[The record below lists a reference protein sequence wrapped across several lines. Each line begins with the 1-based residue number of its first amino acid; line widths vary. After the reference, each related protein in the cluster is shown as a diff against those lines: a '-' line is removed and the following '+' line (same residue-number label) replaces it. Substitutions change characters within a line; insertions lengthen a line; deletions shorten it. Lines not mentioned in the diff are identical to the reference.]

1 MSESAQPLSAQLAV
15 NDFELF
21 DLPVQFAQDRAQL
34 DTRWKDLQREAHP
47 DKFASQ
53 GTAAQRVAMQW
64 SVRINEAY
72 QRLKDPM
79 RRAAYLCE
87 LGGAP
92 IQPEN
97 NTAMPAAF
105 LMQQMEWR
113 EELETHKLNKVALEK
128 LAQDIQKN
136 KNDMMNQLPSFFDD
150 KNHLNDAIR
159 VTRELN
165 FIEKIEQHINDALIE
180 IV

>member
-1 MSESAQPLSAQLAV
+1 MSINFFTLLQLPEAFVIDLETLHQNYQSIQKDIHPDRFATFDDEAKLESIKKTAQV
-15 NDFELF
+15 ND
-21 DLPVQFAQDRAQL
+21 
-34 DTRWKDLQREAHP
+34 
-47 DKFASQ
+47 
-53 GTAAQRVAMQW
+53 
-64 SVRINEAY
+64 AY
-72 QRLKDPM
+72 QTLKSPI
-79 RRAAYLCE
+79 RRAEYLLQLKGINIHDE
-87 LGGAP
+87 KY
-92 IQPEN
+92 
-97 NTAMPAAF
+97 TAVPQDF

-150 KNHLNDAIR
+150 ENHLNDAIR

>member
-1 MSESAQPLSAQLAV
+1 VSINFFTLLQLPEAFDIDLETLHQNYQSIQKDIHPDRFATFDDEAKLESIKKTAQV
-15 NDFELF
+15 ND
-21 DLPVQFAQDRAQL
+21 
-34 DTRWKDLQREAHP
+34 
-47 DKFASQ
+47 
-53 GTAAQRVAMQW
+53 
-64 SVRINEAY
+64 AY
-72 QRLKDPM
+72 QTLKSPI
-79 RRAAYLCE
+79 RRAEYLLQLKGINIHDE
-87 LGGAP
+87 KY
-92 IQPEN
+92 
-97 NTAMPAAF
+97 TAVPQDF

-113 EELETHKLNKVALEK
+113 EELETHKLNKVALQK

>member
-1 MSESAQPLSAQLAV
+1 MSINFFTLLQLPEAFDIDLETLHQNYQSIQKDIHPDRFATFDDEAKLESIKKTAQV
-15 NDFELF
+15 ND
-21 DLPVQFAQDRAQL
+21 
-34 DTRWKDLQREAHP
+34 
-47 DKFASQ
+47 
-53 GTAAQRVAMQW
+53 
-64 SVRINEAY
+64 AY
-72 QRLKDPM
+72 QTLKSPI
-79 RRAAYLCE
+79 RRAEHLLQLKGINIHDEKY
-87 LGGAP
+87 
-92 IQPEN
+92 
-97 NTAMPAAF
+97 TAVPQDF

-113 EELETHKLNKVALEK
+113 EELETYKLNKVALEK

-150 KNHLNDAIR
+150 KNYLNDAIR

>member
-1 MSESAQPLSAQLAV
+1 MSINFFTLLQLPEAFVIDLETLHQNYQSIQKDIHPDRFATFDDEAKLESIKKTAQV
-15 NDFELF
+15 ND
-21 DLPVQFAQDRAQL
+21 
-34 DTRWKDLQREAHP
+34 
-47 DKFASQ
+47 
-53 GTAAQRVAMQW
+53 
-64 SVRINEAY
+64 AY
-72 QRLKDPM
+72 QTLKSPI
-79 RRAAYLCE
+79 RRAEYLLQLKGINIHDE
-87 LGGAP
+87 KY
-92 IQPEN
+92 
-97 NTAMPAAF
+97 TAVPQDF

-150 KNHLNDAIR
+150 KYHLNDAIQI
-159 VTRELN
+159 TRELN

>member
-1 MSESAQPLSAQLAV
+1 MSINFFTLLQLPEAFVIDLETLHQNYQSIQKDIHPDRFATFDDEAKLESIKKTAQV
-15 NDFELF
+15 ND
-21 DLPVQFAQDRAQL
+21 
-34 DTRWKDLQREAHP
+34 
-47 DKFASQ
+47 
-53 GTAAQRVAMQW
+53 
-64 SVRINEAY
+64 AY
-72 QRLKDPM
+72 QTLKSPI
-79 RRAAYLCE
+79 RRAEYLLQLKGINIHDE
-87 LGGAP
+87 KY
-92 IQPEN
+92 
-97 NTAMPAAF
+97 TAVPQDF

-113 EELETHKLNKVALEK
+113 EELETHKLDKVALEIF
-128 LAQDIQKN
+128 AQDIQKN

>member
-1 MSESAQPLSAQLAV
+1 VSINFFTLLQLPEAFVIDLETLHQNYQSIQKDIHPDRFATFDDEAKLESIKKTAQV
-15 NDFELF
+15 ND
-21 DLPVQFAQDRAQL
+21 
-34 DTRWKDLQREAHP
+34 
-47 DKFASQ
+47 
-53 GTAAQRVAMQW
+53 
-64 SVRINEAY
+64 AY
-72 QRLKDPM
+72 QTLKSPI
-79 RRAAYLCE
+79 RRAEYLLQLKGINIHDE
-87 LGGAP
+87 KY
-92 IQPEN
+92 
-97 NTAMPAAF
+97 TAVPQDF

-113 EELETHKLNKVALEK
+113 EELETHKLDKVALEK
-128 LAQDIQKN
+128 LAQNIQKN

>member
-1 MSESAQPLSAQLAV
+1 MSINFFTLLQLPEAFVIDLETLHQNYQSIQKNIHPDRFATFDDEAKLESIKKTAQV
-15 NDFELF
+15 ND
-21 DLPVQFAQDRAQL
+21 
-34 DTRWKDLQREAHP
+34 
-47 DKFASQ
+47 
-53 GTAAQRVAMQW
+53 
-64 SVRINEAY
+64 AY
-72 QRLKDPM
+72 QTLKSPI
-79 RRAAYLCE
+79 RRAEYLLQLKGINIHDE
-87 LGGAP
+87 KY
-92 IQPEN
+92 
-97 NTAMPAAF
+97 TAVPQDF

-128 LAQDIQKN
+128 LVQDIQKN

>member
-1 MSESAQPLSAQLAV
+1 MSINFFTLLHLPEAFVIDLETLHQNYQSIQKDIHPDRFATFDDEAKLESIKKTAQV
-15 NDFELF
+15 ND
-21 DLPVQFAQDRAQL
+21 
-34 DTRWKDLQREAHP
+34 
-47 DKFASQ
+47 
-53 GTAAQRVAMQW
+53 
-64 SVRINEAY
+64 AY
-72 QRLKDPM
+72 QTLKSPI
-79 RRAAYLCE
+79 RRAEHLLQLKGINIHDEKY
-87 LGGAP
+87 
-92 IQPEN
+92 
-97 NTAMPAAF
+97 TAVPQDF

>member
-1 MSESAQPLSAQLAV
+1 VSINFFTLLQLPEAFVIDLETLHQNYQSIQKDIHPDRFATFDDEAKLESIRKTAQV
-15 NDFELF
+15 ND
-21 DLPVQFAQDRAQL
+21 
-34 DTRWKDLQREAHP
+34 
-47 DKFASQ
+47 
-53 GTAAQRVAMQW
+53 
-64 SVRINEAY
+64 AY
-72 QRLKDPM
+72 QTLKSPI
-79 RRAAYLCE
+79 RRAEYLLQLKGINIHDE
-87 LGGAP
+87 KY
-92 IQPEN
+92 
-97 NTAMPAAF
+97 TAVPQDF

-113 EELETHKLNKVALEK
+113 EELETYKLNKVALEK

>member
-1 MSESAQPLSAQLAV
+1 MSINFFTLLQLPEAFVIDLETLHQNYQSIQKNIHPDRFATFDDEARLESIKKTAQV
-15 NDFELF
+15 ND
-21 DLPVQFAQDRAQL
+21 
-34 DTRWKDLQREAHP
+34 
-47 DKFASQ
+47 
-53 GTAAQRVAMQW
+53 
-64 SVRINEAY
+64 AY
-72 QRLKDPM
+72 QTLKSPI
-79 RRAAYLCE
+79 RRAEYLLQLKGINIHDE
-87 LGGAP
+87 KY
-92 IQPEN
+92 
-97 NTAMPAAF
+97 TAVPQDF

-113 EELETHKLNKVALEK
+113 EELETYKLNKVALEK

>member
-1 MSESAQPLSAQLAV
+1 MSINFFTLLQLPEAFDIDLETLHQNYQSIQKDIHPDRFATFDDEAKLESIKKTAQV
-15 NDFELF
+15 ND
-21 DLPVQFAQDRAQL
+21 
-34 DTRWKDLQREAHP
+34 
-47 DKFASQ
+47 
-53 GTAAQRVAMQW
+53 
-64 SVRINEAY
+64 AY
-72 QRLKDPM
+72 QTLKSPI
-79 RRAAYLCE
+79 RRAEYLLQLKGINIHDE
-87 LGGAP
+87 KY
-92 IQPEN
+92 
-97 NTAMPAAF
+97 TAVPQDF

-113 EELETHKLNKVALEK
+113 EELETHKLNKVALQK

>member
-1 MSESAQPLSAQLAV
+1 MSQNFFKLLQIPEAFVIDIETLHQNYQSIQKNIHPDRFATFDDEAKLESIKKTAQV
-15 NDFELF
+15 ND
-21 DLPVQFAQDRAQL
+21 
-34 DTRWKDLQREAHP
+34 
-47 DKFASQ
+47 
-53 GTAAQRVAMQW
+53 
-64 SVRINEAY
+64 AY
-72 QRLKDPM
+72 QTLKSPI
-79 RRAAYLCE
+79 RRAEYLLQLKGINIHDE
-87 LGGAP
+87 KY
-92 IQPEN
+92 
-97 NTAMPAAF
+97 TAVPQDF

-150 KNHLNDAIR
+150 KNHLNDSIR

>member
-1 MSESAQPLSAQLAV
+1 VSINFFTLLQLPEAFVIDLETLQQNYQSIQKDIHPDRFATFDDEAKLESIKKTAQV
-15 NDFELF
+15 ND
-21 DLPVQFAQDRAQL
+21 
-34 DTRWKDLQREAHP
+34 
-47 DKFASQ
+47 
-53 GTAAQRVAMQW
+53 
-64 SVRINEAY
+64 AY
-72 QRLKDPM
+72 QTLKSPI
-79 RRAAYLCE
+79 RRAEYLLQLKGINIHDE
-87 LGGAP
+87 KY
-92 IQPEN
+92 
-97 NTAMPAAF
+97 TAVPQDF

>member
-1 MSESAQPLSAQLAV
+1 VSINFFTLLQLPEAFDIDLETLHQNYQSIQKNIHPDRFATFDDEAKLESIKKTAQV
-15 NDFELF
+15 ND
-21 DLPVQFAQDRAQL
+21 
-34 DTRWKDLQREAHP
+34 
-47 DKFASQ
+47 
-53 GTAAQRVAMQW
+53 
-64 SVRINEAY
+64 AY
-72 QRLKDPM
+72 QTLKSPI
-79 RRAAYLCE
+79 RRAEYLLQLKGINIHDE
-87 LGGAP
+87 KY
-92 IQPEN
+92 
-97 NTAMPAAF
+97 TAVPQDF

-113 EELETHKLNKVALEK
+113 EELETYKLNKVALEK